1 MKMKKSTMKQF
12 IYAVMLCTSA
22 FMARAGV
29 TDQSHVVLSDI
40 EVGRRGDEMV
50 VKMMLPPK
58 MMSVGRDHEITFTP
72 VICSLGSADSVALP
86 SFTVAGR
93 NRYYSRLRDGDLS
106 RGMKVY
112 RAGHDPAAEYHA
124 EVPYQDW
131 MERCRVVMRE
141 DVASCC
147 NQAESGTMTPL
158 AELDYRVAPFVP
170 ERRCYVALTGDSAVV
185 LTAEGK
191 AFVDFVVNRTDL
203 NPSYRGNTREIAKII
218 ESIDRVKNDPD
229 ATITLVSIKGYASP
243 EGSYANNVRL
253 AMGRTATLKEYVR
266 KHYSFDPEI
275 MRTDFEPEDW
285 EGLREWVMT
294 CDLPHRT
301 EILGLIDSNL
311 EPDTKD
317 RTIKERYPEDYKII
331 LADVYP
337 ALRHSD
343 YKVKY
348 SIRTYTDIEE
358 LKRVFA
364 STPERLRPVD
374 FSRIAATYPSDSPEY
389 KDVFM
394 KAVEIY
400 PDDELANLNAANIAL
415 ERGDCAAASR
425 YLLKAG
431 DSPEAIY
438 TRGLLAAQSGDFDRA
453 ARYME
458 LAAGRG
464 LEDASFELERL
475 QSQMREPKVKYLVD
489 TVDEKGK

>member
-1 MKMKKSTMKQF
+1 MKKF
-12 IYAVMLCTSA
+12 IYTVMLGASA
-22 FMARAGV
+22 LVAQAGGAEKA
-29 TDQSHVVLSDI
+29 HVVISDI
-40 EVGRRGDEMV
+40 EVGRRGGDMV
-50 VKMMLPPK
+50 VKLSVPPK
-58 MMSVGRDHEITFTP
+58 QMSPGRDREVTFTP
-72 VICSLGSADSVALP
+72 VICSMVSADSVALP

-93 NRYYSRLRDGDLS
+93 NRYYSRLRDGGLS
-106 RGMKVY
+106 RGDKVY
-112 RAGHDPAAEYHA
+112 RAGHDPLVEYYA
-124 EVPYQDW
+124 EVPFQDW

-141 DVASCC
+141 DVATCC
-147 NQAESGTMTPL
+147 NPAESGVETPL
-158 AELDYRVAPFVP
+158 AETDYRVAPFTP
-170 ERRCYVALTGDSAVV
+170 ERRYVALTGDSAVV

-203 NPSYRGNTREIAKII
+203 NPTYRNNTREIAKIL

-229 ATITLVSIKGYASP
+229 ATITLVTIKGYASP

-285 EGLREWVMT
+285 EGLRAWVEE
-294 CDLPHRT
+294 CDLPHRI

-317 RTIKERYPEDYKII
+317 RTIKERYPEEYKII

-358 LKRVFA
+358 LKRVFV
-364 STPERLRPVD
+364 SSPERLRPVD
-374 FSRIAATYPSDSPEY
+374 FSRIAATYPVDSQEY

-415 ERGDCAAASR
+415 ERGDAASASR

-438 TRGLLAAQSGDFDRA
+438 TRGALAAQSGDLDRA
-453 ARYME
+453 SRYME

-464 LEDASFELERL
+464 LDVAAVELGRL
-475 QSQMREPKVKYLVD
+475 QSQMKEPKVKYLID
-489 TVDEKGK
+489 TVGNRDK